1 VIYNILQHKPTQGE
15 RSEVLYYDTML
26 QVNFISLNDPAVVSC
41 SYLFWTMSALCFIV
55 SSLTGNMSQVDK
67 LWSVVPCVYAWIL
80 AKDMRTVAMATLVTL
95 WGIRLSYNF
104 YRRGGY
110 TFPRFW
116 CGEEDYRWS
125 VLRSGRVPHLTFLKN
140 PILWTIFNLLF
151 ISIYQHFLLLAIISP
166 SIVASSAATHAAT
179 EVSWN
184 TLDSLAS
191 SLFLFF
197 LLIEAKADN
206 QQYAFQREKLRKVQ
220 LNEDLLGDYK
230 DGFLHTSGLYAY
242 VRKPNYAAEQALWIS
257 YYLFSVA
264 ACRGRHNWSFLGCT
278 LLVLLFQGSGW
289 LTELLTVQKYP
300 KYEFYKNNVPLY
312 VPSLRQIFSFVFL
325 QHSDSKRFKQS

>member
-1 VIYNILQHKPTQGE
+1 
-15 RSEVLYYDTML
+15 
-26 QVNFISLNDPAVVSC
+26 
-41 SYLFWTMSALCFIV
+41 
-55 SSLTGNMSQVDK
+55 
-67 LWSVVPCVYAWIL
+67 
-80 AKDMRTVAMATLVTL
+80 
-95 WGIRLSYNF
+95 
-104 YRRGGY
+104 
-110 TFPRFW
+110 
-116 CGEEDYRWS
+116 
-125 VLRSGRVPHLTFLKN
+125 LKN

-312 VPSLRQIFSFVFL
+312 VPSLRQIFSLVFL

>member
-1 VIYNILQHKPTQGE
+1 
-15 RSEVLYYDTML
+15 ML
-26 QVNFISLNDPAVVSC
+26 QVNFISLNDENPAVVSC
-41 SYLFWTMSALCFIV
+41 SYLFWTLSALCFIV

-80 AKDMRTVAMATLVTL
+80 VKDMRTVVMATLVTL

-110 TFPRFW
+110 TFPRLW

-125 VLRSGRVPHLTFLKN
+125 VLRSGRVPHLTFLKH
-140 PILWTIFNLLF
+140 PFVWMIFNLLF
-151 ISIYQHFLLLAIISP
+151 ISIYQHFLLLAIVSP

-179 EVSWN
+179 EVSWT
-184 TLDSLAS
+184 TLDTLAS

-197 LLIEAKADN
+197 LVLEAKADN

-242 VRKPNYAAEQALWIS
+242 VRKPNYAAEQALWIT

-264 ACRGRHNWSFLGCT
+264 ACRGRHNWSILGCT

-289 LTELLTVQKYP
+289 LTELLTIQKYP
-300 KYEFYKNNVPLY
+300 KYEVYKNDVPLY
-312 VPSLRQIFSFVFL
+312 LPSLWQLFSFESL
-325 QHSDSKRFKQS
+325 RYTNRTPIKQS